1 MKKILFILPLL
12 FTTNAFADNFIPYL
26 GLDAGLNI
34 ADYAYEIDLDEQYYS
49 GTINAGM
56 RIGSNFG
63 VELFFTQSTDNN
75 NTMTYAYSPETIEIG
90 VSYQSFGFDIF
101 GYYSMVENMDFF
113 TSFGIA
119 NYRISNEIK
128 YIDEFETYSE
138 SDTMTETASR
148 FGIGLMYTFPHD
160 NISILGQYQYSTVNN
175 EYIKSLSEFSV
186 GFRYNF

>member
-1 MKKILFILPLL
+1 MKKILFILPIILS
-12 FTTNAFADNFIPYL
+12 TNAFADNFIPYV

-34 ADYAYEIDLDEQYYS
+34 ADYTYDQDLEEQYYTA
-49 GTINAGM
+49 TINAGM

-63 VELFFTQSTDNN
+63 VELFFTQSADNE
-75 NTMTYAYSPETIEIG
+75 NTLTYEFSPIVQDINI
-90 VSYQSFGFDIF
+90 SYQSFGFDIF

-119 NYRISNEIK
+119 NYRISTEINT
-128 YIDEFETYSE
+128 DDGFTTYSE

-148 FGIGLMYTFPHD
+148 FGIGLMYTFPND
-160 NISILGQYQYSTVNN
+160 DVSILGQYQYSTINN
-175 EYIKSLSEFSV
+175 EYIKSLSEFSI

>member
-1 MKKILFILPLL
+1 MKKILFVLPLIL
-12 FTTNAFADNFIPYL
+12 STNAFADNFTPYV
-26 GLDAGLNI
+26 GIDAGLNI
-34 ADYAYEIDLDEQYYS
+34 ADYAYEIKLDEQYYS

-63 VELFFTQSTDNN
+63 AEIFFTQSADNN
-75 NTMTYAYSPETIEIG
+75 NTITYTYSPEIIEID

-101 GYYSMVENMDFF
+101 GYYPMVEGMDFF

-119 NYRISNEIK
+119 NYRISNNIV
-128 YIDEFETYSE
+128 YSDGFTTYYE

>member
-1 MKKILFILPLL
+1 MKKILFILPLIL
-12 FTTNAFADNFIPYL
+12 STNAFADNFTPYV

-34 ADYAYEIDLDEQYYS
+34 ADYTYDQDLEEQYYTA
-49 GTINAGM
+49 TINAGM

-63 VELFFTQSTDNN
+63 VELFFTQSADNE
-75 NTMTYAYSPETIEIG
+75 NTFLYEFSTLTQDIN

-148 FGIGLMYTFPHD
+148 FGIGLMYTFPND
-160 NISILGQYQYSTVNN
+160 DISILGQYQYSTVNN
-175 EYIKSLSEFSV
+175 EYIKSLSEFSI

>member
-1 MKKILFILPLL
+1 MKKILFILPIILS
-12 FTTNAFADNFIPYL
+12 TNAFADNFIPYV

-34 ADYAYEIDLDEQYYS
+34 ADYAYEIDLEEQYYTA
-49 GTINAGM
+49 TINAGM

-63 VELFFTQSTDNN
+63 VELFFTQSADNE
-75 NTMTYAYSPETIEIG
+75 NTLTYEFSPIVQDINI
-90 VSYQSFGFDIF
+90 SYQSFGFDIF

-119 NYRISNEIK
+119 NYHISTEINT
-128 YIDEFETYSE
+128 DDGFTTYSE

-148 FGIGLMYTFPHD
+148 FGIGLMYTFPND
-160 NISILGQYQYSTVNN
+160 DISILGQYQYSTINN
-175 EYIKSLSEFSV
+175 EYIKSLSEFSI

>member
-1 MKKILFILPLL
+1 MKKILFILPIILS
-12 FTTNAFADNFIPYL
+12 TNAFAGNFTPYV

-34 ADYAYEIDLDEQYYS
+34 ADYTYDQDLDEQYYT

-63 VELFFTQSTDNN
+63 VELFFTQSADNE
-75 NTMTYAYSPETIEIG
+75 NTLTYEFSPIVQDINM
-90 VSYQSFGFDIF
+90 SYQSFGFDIF

-128 YIDEFETYSE
+128 YIDEFETSSE

-148 FGIGLMYTFPHD
+148 FGIGLMYTFPND
-160 NISILGQYQYSTVNN
+160 DISILGQYQYSTVNN
-175 EYIKSLSEFSV
+175 EYIKSLSEFSI

>member
-1 MKKILFILPLL
+1 MKKILFVLPLIL
-12 FTTNAFADNFIPYL
+12 STNAFANNFTPYI

-34 ADYAYEIDLDEQYYS
+34 ADYTYDQDLEEQYYTA
-49 GTINAGM
+49 TINAGM

-63 VELFFTQSTDNN
+63 VELFFTQSADNE
-75 NTMTYAYSPETIEIG
+75 NTLVYEFSTLTQDINI
-90 VSYQSFGFDIF
+90 SYQSFGFDIF

-119 NYRISNEIK
+119 NYRISNEIT
-128 YIDEFETYSE
+128 YSDGFETSSE

-148 FGIGLMYTFPHD
+148 FGIGLMYTFPND
-160 NISILGQYQYSTVNN
+160 DISILGQYQYSTVNN
-175 EYIKSLSEFSV
+175 EYIKSLSEFSI